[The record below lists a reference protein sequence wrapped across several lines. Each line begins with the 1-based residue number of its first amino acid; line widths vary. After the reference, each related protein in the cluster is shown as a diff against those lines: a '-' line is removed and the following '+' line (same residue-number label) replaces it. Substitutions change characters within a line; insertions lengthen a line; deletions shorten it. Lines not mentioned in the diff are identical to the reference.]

1 MKNYFEIKGNMVS
14 GASFITHEQF
24 EGEYD
29 LKLLCSDIKK
39 KEFVEIIPQDKQ
51 KIFYD
56 TKLIESFEIN
66 GPFNEEEA
74 QDRLDRYWEEKDKNQ
89 F

>member
-1 MKNYFEIKGNMVS
+1 MGNYFEIKGNMVS
-14 GASFITHEQF
+14 GAKFLTHEHI

-29 LKLLCSDIKK
+29 LKSLCSELKK
-39 KEFVEIIPQDKQ
+39 KEFIEIQPHDKQ

-56 TKLIESFEIN
+56 TKLIESFEVN

-74 QDRLDRYWEEKDKNQ
+74 QDRLDRYWEEKEENEY
-89 F
+89 

>member
-14 GASFITHEQF
+14 GTSFITYETI

-29 LKLLCSDIKK
+29 LKLLCSDMKK
-39 KEFVEIIPQDKQ
+39 KEFIEIAPNDKQ

-74 QDRLDRYWEEKDKNQ
+74 QDRLDRYWEEKEGKQ
-89 F
+89 